1 MDIISLVDKNSLE
14 NSLKKEYVMPDE
26 WNKKILNFNELLN
39 VVSSILGQLNPI
51 FVTMPLF
58 CYVINLVIG
67 YVSEDNIVKRINKI
81 EKKLITKKID
91 LQEFK
96 NKIME
101 LSEHNEYIV
110 RKHLINVIL
119 NSVPETVDIYIEVII
134 DLIMKQET
142 SIYEELC
149 EILDNLNS
157 NDTELLCM
165 IKQYQ
170 RKGVRTKYNSHYL
183 NENNQITKENS
194 EQKREGIIRFENRN
208 IFLKDNT
215 IFWEDFSETYDL
227 YSSEMGF
234 PLLIETEDEH
244 SEQKSIKWAF
254 LIRSFIKLERLGI
267 LQMDYIT
274 TVGTINPLNVE
285 RFHLSLFGKKL
296 LEYV

>member
-1 MDIISLVDKNSLE
+1 MDIISLVNKNSLE